1 VFPFSRSLIRDGK
14 TAQVTALETELKS
27 LKCKLE
33 EKVGVNEI
41 QTAQISSLLGENTQ
55 IGEENQRKLSQ
66 AIELQTVIDKLKTEV
81 QAKEENA
88 ARLLEEQH
96 ISLVNEHKKTV
107 DEKEERISSHISQF
121 TELQAK
127 HTALMDEQDI
137 EAQDKI
143 IRMDELRQAHA
154 QLSESR
160 QQHILLTDA
169 HRNASAH
176 VMELQSQLA
185 SLMDNH
191 SQLQVE
197 EQQKIQVLRD
207 QLKDTTHQYEKVGA
221 DLTIVEGDM
230 RTTAAALKA
239 MTAEKQVVV
248 VQWEKCQMINRKTS
262 QELSCVQD
270 EHESAK
276 TLLVGTRIQLQQ
288 MTAERQDVGS
298 LLEVTKIQHAT
309 TKSEL
314 GKTSSELAKTHVEL
328 HKTKSDLKAQ
338 GDEHTRVKTFLE
350 ENKLQIQQM
359 SAERQDVGS
368 KFDDTKAQHATTKS
382 ELGKTTLELEK
393 THADLLKTTS
403 DLKTLGDQHVSVEK
417 LLDENKQQHV
427 TTKSELHQTT
437 SALGQMTAQLEDMK
451 TQYEIT
457 KNLLSKAEAAV
468 QKLAAEYKGLQ
479 THLAE
484 VQLQFEKTS
493 ADLSGLQ
500 QRVEGLEAGEIV
512 LKASVH
518 DLTESKVKMCTE
530 NSQKLA
536 QKETELLGRQQ
547 VIDTHIACVG
557 ELNVTISNRD
567 LNLEQNA
574 SVYSS
579 ELQHRINELKEKQ
592 QVIDSQAVCIG
603 KRDADLELLAAEL
616 QAKDCALQNKDSELQ
631 HSHQFA
637 ESQASLRLALAATI
651 KENVRQIALRDTTI
665 EENTTQL
672 QERLDSIEKNVTL
685 FEAQKCALAA
695 KEEEIVRLTTAIEDT
710 AMHLKTAASD
720 LASARFVASM
730 LMRASVHCCCFSCL
744 LLLLLLV
751 LPVCYISF
759 LFPNSSTGRA
769 KTVKFTMQTL
779 LLLTHTHQIYQ
790 QQKRAS
796 NGYRA
801 QITTIR
807 AHGTRSHAHVCNTSK
822 RDTDC
827 AIKHTLPDAQSAARR
842 SPKANVGYFR
852 RFHQHYCNFACH
864 GSYFTGEGIR
874 FDISDIAG

>member
-1 VFPFSRSLIRDGK
+1 MFPFLRSLIRDGK

-33 EKVGVNEI
+33 EKDGVNEI

-55 IGEENQRKLSQ
+55 IGEENQRKLSE
-66 AIELQTVIDKLKTEV
+66 AIELQTQHSVVIDKLKTEV

-88 ARLLEEQH
+88 ARLNVLQEQL

-107 DEKEERISSHISQF
+107 DEKEERISSHISLF
-121 TELQAK
+121 TALQAK
-127 HTALMDEQDI
+127 HTTLMDR
-137 EAQDKI
+137 EAQDKTI
-143 IRMDELRQAHA
+143 KVDELRQAHA
-154 QLSESR
+154 QLSEWR

-176 VMELQSQLA
+176 VIELQSQLA

-197 EQQKIQVLRD
+197 EQQKIQVLTD

-221 DLTIVEGDM
+221 NLTITEGDM

-239 MTAEKQVVV
+239 MTAEKQDVV
-248 VQWEKCQMINRKTS
+248 VQWEKCQMMNRKTS

-276 TLLVGTRIQLQQ
+276 TLLEETRVQLQQ

-309 TKSEL
+309 TNSEL

-328 HKTKSDLKAQ
+328 HKTKSDLKAL

-368 KFDDTKAQHATTKS
+368 QFDDTKAQHATTKS

-403 DLKTLGDQHVSVEK
+403 DLKALGHQHMSVEK
-417 LLDENKQQHV
+417 LLDETKQQHV

-437 SALGQMTAQLEDMK
+437 LALVQMTAQLEDMK

-457 KNLLSKAEAAV
+457 KNLLSKAFMDLAEEQAAV
-468 QKLAAEYKGLQ
+468 QKFAAEYKGLQ

-500 QRVEGLEAGEIV
+500 QRVGDLEAGEIV

-518 DLTESKVKMCTE
+518 DLTESKVQMCTE
-530 NSQKLA
+530 HSQKLA
-536 QKETELLGRQQ
+536 QKETELLERQQ
-547 VIDTHIACVG
+547 VIDMHIACVG
-557 ELNVTISNRD
+557 ELTHTISNRD

-574 SVYSS
+574 SAYSS

-592 QVIDSQAVCIG
+592 QVIDSQAVCIVE
-603 KRDADLELLAAEL
+603 RDADLELLAAEL
-616 QAKDCALQNKDSELQ
+616 QAKDCALQNKDSESQ
-631 HSHQFA
+631 HLRQVA
-637 ESQASLRLALAATI
+637 ESQASRLEATI
-651 KENVRQIALRDTTI
+651 KENVKAIALRDTTI

-672 QERLDSIEKNVTL
+672 QERQDSIETHVTL
-685 FEAQKCALAA
+685 FECALAA
-695 KEEEIVRLTTAIEDT
+695 KEEEIVRLTTALEDT
-710 AMHLKTAASD
+710 AMHLQTAASD
-720 LASARFVASM
+720 LASARFVASV
-730 LMRASVHCCCFSCL
+730 LLRAIVHCCCFLCL

-751 LPVCYISF
+751 LPVCYILF

-769 KTVKFTMQTL
+769 KTVSLQCKP
-779 LLLTHTHQIYQ
+779 Y
-790 QQKRAS
+790 
-796 NGYRA
+796 Y
-801 QITTIR
+801 
-807 AHGTRSHAHVCNTSK
+807 
-822 RDTDC
+822 
-827 AIKHTLPDAQSAARR
+827 
-842 SPKANVGYFR
+842 Y
-852 RFHQHYCNFACH
+852 
-864 GSYFTGEGIR
+864 
-874 FDISDIAG
+874 